1 MRNTQTPDPA
11 RYIRENGNGI
21 EDDGISRAVNL
32 LPAMLAIGDPDGTA
46 KLDPY
51 DLADVRSVL
60 EAYRDDGV
68 LCAAGVTN
76 SMFCNSGSLF
86 KAGIPALDRL
96 QGQPGPNGVSKARAA
111 VQAIPLAMTP
121 SRDLAHEGF
130 WHLLADTATVRNMEA
145 FTDGAAAGRSMQE
158 ALDFDKGTGLDGM
171 AKKMAACWRGLD
183 KAAAFSLKGAEN
195 SGRMM
200 EYCAMQNLAYLD
212 GYDLAPDDH
221 TAREI
226 GWALAGGI
234 EDLDAFRGLMA
245 KSLIQHEQPEAQKG
259 APEKTDRPSPM
270 ERMKS
275 RLLRRSER
283 DAANSYDGP
292 EV

>member
-1 MRNTQTPDPA
+1 MSNTQTPDPA

-21 EDDGISRAVNL
+21 EDEGICRAVNL

-96 QGQPGPNGVSKARAA
+96 NNQPGPNGVSKARAA

-121 SRDLAHEGF
+121 SRDLVHEGF
-130 WHLLADTATVRNMEA
+130 WHLLADTATTRNMEA
-145 FTDGAAAGRSMQE
+145 FTDCVAAGRSMQE
-158 ALDFDKGTGLDGM
+158 TLEFDKGAGLDGM
-171 AKKMAACWRGLD
+171 SEKMAICWRGLD
-183 KAAAFSLKGAEN
+183 KAAAFSLKGAES

-212 GYDLAPDDH
+212 GYDLAPDDD

-226 GWALAGGI
+226 GRALAGGI

-245 KSLIQHEQPEAQKG
+245 KSLIQHEQPAAQKG
-259 APEKTDRPSPM
+259 TPEKLSAMD
-270 ERMKS
+270 RMKAAFS
-275 RLLRRSER
+275 RRGPT
-283 DAANSYDGP
+283 DNTNTYDGP
-292 EV
+292 EF